1 MALIQVTISELTG
14 AANKIA
20 KSNESFREAVAA
32 VKAATEALADTWEGP
47 TRDAFVAEQ
56 EQIDGWYKSMSDC
69 VDQYVASM
77 NAAANAYLETD
88 AAASNLIKSN

>member
-14 AANKIA
+14 AASKIA
-20 KSNESFREAVAA
+20 KANESFREAVAA
-32 VKAATEALADTWEGP
+32 VKAASEQLGDTWEGP

-56 EQIDGWYKSMSDC
+56 EQIDKWYNMMSDC
-69 VDQYVASM
+69 VAQYVASM
-77 NAAANAYLETD
+77 NSAASAYLETD